1 METTKRSNEIA
12 QIELD
17 IIENILTGV
26 MDPEIEIDIVNLGLV
41 YDLKY
46 DGEQTVLI
54 TMTLSTPS
62 CPLGDSIIQDVKQSI
77 RNKYK
82 DFEVDVNLVFEPRWH
97 AGMITPEG
105 KKMLG

>member
-12 QIELD
+12 EIELD

-26 MDPEIEIDIVNLGLV
+26 LDPEIEIDIVNLGLV

-46 DGEQTVLI
+46 DGEKTVLI
-54 TMTLSTPS
+54 TMTLSTPT
-62 CPLGDSIIQDVKQSI
+62 CPLGDSIVQDVRQSI
-77 RNKYK
+77 KNKYK
-82 DFEVDVNLVFEPRWH
+82 DFEVKVNLVFEPRWH

>member
-1 METTKRSNEIA
+1 METTKSSNEIA

-17 IIENILTGV
+17 IIENILTAV

-62 CPLGDSIIQDVKQSI
+62 CPMGDSIIQDVRQSI
-77 RNKYK
+77 KNKYK

-97 AGMITPEG
+97 SGLITPEG